1 MTIEADG
8 SYSYIADQTASKR
21 LLTGETRTETFTYT
35 VSDSKDTDTGEITF
49 LITGI
54 NDSPVAINDS
64 FRVEEDSSKYRSIV
78 QGLLAND
85 TDVDGDALSITT
97 IRTGDETSVLN
108 STTLSR
114 TATGTYGTVAINEDG
129 SYRYTAD
136 QDAAD
141 ALDEGD
147 LVTGIFTYTLSDGES
162 TDQGELAIEILGIN
176 DAPILTEIQTGFITA
191 QDDSSSLITS
201 NLTGQLNAT
210 DADESASLTY
220 GISNTSSTSYTGS
233 YGVLTVNKN
242 TGSYSFTPNETA
254 IYTINAGQQV
264 SDTFDIYV
272 SDGSLTSTQSF
283 SIDITG
289 GKYAE
294 ASLSSTESLSG
305 SLAENGFAITSFAG
319 SDFAKDAVESL
330 LTDPITGTTNSFKFD
345 NQQSILSAST
355 DFNRLQSL
363 QTDQAN
369 NLIVPSTSSL
379 DGSNEFLEFVGDSI
393 NKIFSTF
400 DGDNGIRLKLPKS
413 SLQDLGST
421 EDSFSPQRR
430 DLAGSNK
437 TAWNKFVPANRAGM
451 IPLLVSLNLK
461 PERET
466 IVQLKANT
474 LDANG
479 SADLTFTAENWE
491 ESQLLWIDANQLEC
505 QEENIEL
512 NLELISFPSNK
523 PNNISVDNISIAIQ
537 KPTLCPI
544 GNIATTQIEQEGEIE
559 NPNLDLELSS
569 ITEKQSALY
578 LLARASLSPFLALTN
593 MALHII
599 KQLEQDDSTQ
609 AALANQDDSTIVDT
623 DHRNPAELNESYDH
637 FFEPLHFNVT
647 PEIAV
652 PKPSTHNPIQTAQ
665 GGQAPLL
672 ADIFNSFEIL

>member
-1 MTIEADG
+1 
-8 SYSYIADQTASKR
+8 
-21 LLTGETRTETFTYT
+21 
-35 VSDSKDTDTGEITF
+35 
-49 LITGI
+49 
-54 NDSPVAINDS
+54 
-64 FRVEEDSSKYRSIV
+64 
-78 QGLLAND
+78 
-85 TDVDGDALSITT
+85 
-97 IRTGDETSVLN
+97 
-108 STTLSR
+108 
-114 TATGTYGTVAINEDG
+114 
-129 SYRYTAD
+129 
-136 QDAAD
+136 
-141 ALDEGD
+141 D
-147 LVTGIFTYTLSDGES
+147 LVTGIFTYTLSDGER

-289 GKYAE
+289 GKYAG

-345 NQQSILSAST
+345 NQQPILSAST

-393 NKIFSTF
+393 NEIFSTF

-421 EDSFSPQRR
+421 EDSF
-430 DLAGSNK
+430 
-437 TAWNKFVPANRAGM
+437 
-451 IPLLVSLNLK
+451 
-461 PERET
+461 
-466 IVQLKANT
+466 
-474 LDANG
+474 
-479 SADLTFTAENWE
+479 
-491 ESQLLWIDANQLEC
+491 
-505 QEENIEL
+505 
-512 NLELISFPSNK
+512 
-523 PNNISVDNISIAIQ
+523 
-537 KPTLCPI
+537 
-544 GNIATTQIEQEGEIE
+544 
-559 NPNLDLELSS
+559 
-569 ITEKQSALY
+569 
-578 LLARASLSPFLALTN
+578 
-593 MALHII
+593 
-599 KQLEQDDSTQ
+599 
-609 AALANQDDSTIVDT
+609 
-623 DHRNPAELNESYDH
+623 
-637 FFEPLHFNVT
+637 
-647 PEIAV
+647 
-652 PKPSTHNPIQTAQ
+652 
-665 GGQAPLL
+665 
-672 ADIFNSFEIL
+672 